1 MMASLSAQNSNIFM
15 ETNKARTGRNLESS
29 SMANQTRTQPR
40 RTETANTDSTFVT
53 AVRPR
58 GNREMT
64 DFTIGPLKA
73 YDMSQPEAKNAY
85 ETDMQIEED
94 FEKVKSAIKLETR
107 NKIDQLF
114 DAAEAG
120 DNERYE

>member
-1 MMASLSAQNSNIFM
+1 
-15 ETNKARTGRNLESS
+15 
-29 SMANQTRTQPR
+29 
-40 RTETANTDSTFVT
+40 
-53 AVRPR
+53 
-58 GNREMT
+58 MT
-64 DFTIGPLKA
+64 DFGPIKP
-73 YDMSQPEAKNAY
+73 YEMREKNAY
-85 ETDMQIEED
+85 ETDLRIEED